1 MKIGKG
7 RSINFRY
14 TRSNCNVPMLSD
26 LEYAV
31 SWRLSII
38 KEKKGKNNGKSM

>member
-1 MKIGKG
+1 MKIGKR
-7 RSINFRY
+7 RSIYFRY

-38 KEKKGKNNGKSM
+38 KKKEGEE